1 MLAGEISNL
10 AGFWLGVVT
19 RRDLAADV
27 RIKMTQSG
35 GAIAVGW
42 NWPTQ
47 IAESANLFEVKSR
60 VSISQVE
67 RSSCSQIV
75 HYDSIPKAN
84 RQGQL
89 RNVRTGRGYGT
100 LYKHGQPN

>member
-1 MLAGEISNL
+1 MLLEDRTPWTEKCLLSCEWACGDVAVLAGEISNL

-35 GAIAVGW
+35 SAVAVGW

-47 IAESANLFEVKSR
+47 IPESA
-60 VSISQVE
+60 I
-67 RSSCSQIV
+67 I
-75 HYDSIPKAN
+75 I
-84 RQGQL
+84 
-89 RNVRTGRGYGT
+89 RG
-100 LYKHGQPN
+100 KK